1 MKALFILNS
10 AVEASFTSLSA
21 LTQRVNNIWRGRRR
35 LPRATGKRF
44 VKREDLDA
52 GSGNNFST
60 RSGGGTTAAPSCR
73 GCPSIL
79 TAEFRIIL
87 FIAPI
92 FFLSAQPTTTPPPPL
107 TQFERAQ
114 LQIGLEQRHFSC
126 GFIDGR
132 EGKRTTRAIAAF
144 QENQKLPI
152 TGTLDSNTKNL
163 LQPLSDP
170 FTYLTITESDLLQI
184 TPPLSTWIEKSQ
196 QKTLGFHSLWELVAE
211 RHHAAQRFIKE
222 LNPSITEPKLGDQ
235 LLVPNLQGSL
245 PLPKIDS
252 LRITLSETSIQGFD
266 LTGLIQCHFAC
277 SIAADKQKRPT
288 GTLTVKNYAPNPN
301 YTFDPELFKAAALQ
315 EKITKK
321 LIIPPGPNNPVGT
334 AWIGLSLPGYGIH
347 GTPIPEEISATQSH
361 GCFRL
366 CNWNAEKLLKMIR
379 IGMTVSIQE

>member
-1 MKALFILNS
+1 MQCKIVALK
-10 AVEASFTSLSA
+10 ASFISPRLLSYWVA
-21 LTQRVNNIWRGRRR
+21 
-35 LPRATGKRF
+35 KRF
-44 VKREDLDA
+44 
-52 GSGNNFST
+52 
-60 RSGGGTTAAPSCR
+60 RSLACFIVFIGT
-73 GCPSIL
+73 
-79 TAEFRIIL
+79 
-87 FIAPI
+87 I
-92 FFLSAQPTTTPPPPL
+92 FFLSAQPTTTPPKPL
-107 TQFERAQ
+107 TKFERAQ

-170 FTYLTITESDLLQI
+170 FTYYTITESDLLQI
-184 TPPLSTWIEKSQ
+184 TPPLSSWIEKSQ
-196 QKTLGFHSLWELVAE
+196 QKTLGYHSLWELIAE
-211 RHHAAQRFIKE
+211 RHHTAQRFIKE
-222 LNPSITEPKLGDQ
+222 LNPTIKEPKLGDQ
-235 LLVPNLQGSL
+235 LLVPSLQGFL

-252 LRITLSETSIQGFD
+252 IRISLSQTSIQGID
-266 LTGLIQCHFAC
+266 ATGLILCHFAC

-288 GTLTVKNYAPNPN
+288 GILTVKNFAPNPN
-301 YTFDPELFKAAALQ
+301 YTFDPELFKGAALQ